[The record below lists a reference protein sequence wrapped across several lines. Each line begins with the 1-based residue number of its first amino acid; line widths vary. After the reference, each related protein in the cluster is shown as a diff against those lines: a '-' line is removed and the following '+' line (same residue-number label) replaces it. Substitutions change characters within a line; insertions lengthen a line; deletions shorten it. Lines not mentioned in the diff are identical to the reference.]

1 MAGPDFSKI
10 MQQAQQVQKNIQ
22 EAQAR
27 ITQLLVG
34 GQAGGGLVKITMTG
48 AHIVKTVNIDDS
60 LIVLEEKETLEDL
73 LIAAFN
79 DASRK
84 IEGKSR
90 EQMMGLMKGVDLPEG
105 MANPF
110 TGEGGEGE
118 GGTRN

>member
-10 MQQAQQVQKNIQ
+10 MQQAQKVQKNIQ

-34 GQAGGGLVKITMTG
+34 GQAGGGLVKITMNG
-48 AHIVKTVNIDDS
+48 AHIVKTVSIDDS
-60 LIVLEEKETLEDL
+60 LFGEDKETLEDL
-73 LIAAFN
+73 IAAAFN
-79 DASRK
+79 DAVRK

-90 EQMMGLMKGVDLPEG
+90 EQMMGLMKGVELPEG

-110 TGEGGEGE
+110 GETTTGEETE
-118 GGTRN
+118 E

>member
-27 ITQLLVG
+27 ITHLLVG
-34 GQAGGGLVKITMTG
+34 GQSGGGLVKITMTG
-48 AHIVKTVNIDDS
+48 AHIVKTVSIDESVFKED
-60 LIVLEEKETLEDL
+60 KETLEDL
-73 LIAAFN
+73 IAAAFN
-79 DASRK
+79 DAARK

-105 MANPF
+105 MPNPF
-110 TGEGGEGE
+110 TGEEGGGEE
-118 GGTRN
+118 GGAR